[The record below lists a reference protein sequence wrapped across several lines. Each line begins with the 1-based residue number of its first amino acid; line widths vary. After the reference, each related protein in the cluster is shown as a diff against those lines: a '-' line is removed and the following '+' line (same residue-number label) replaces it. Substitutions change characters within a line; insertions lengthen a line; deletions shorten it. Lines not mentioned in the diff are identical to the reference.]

1 MRVGML
7 VRVKSGRVAPV
18 LLEAA
23 TLRNATMASSPTK
36 RGEYYVAV
44 FFFASVSFRQKQVQV
59 FPF

>member
-44 FFFASVSFRQKQVQV
+44 FFFASVSFRQKQV
-59 FPF
+59 